1 MRISKTMLIV
11 IIFLLANLLTYVFD
25 ERKPEIRIT
34 NEHKSTNQLHA
45 FPSAPTTPF
54 HPPEGLQVVR
64 SLLGLEVKFLN
75 KTVNY
80 PGLTI
85 VNDPRYQALTPN
97 EKLVDA
103 LRFQSP
109 QGPAYFL
116 LIAIAKNSNGSPLI
130 VPGKFNLVQN
140 TAQGGLVLKD
150 THERL
155 FYYSGYMIATPAWQ
169 SLTPGQMLQDQFC
182 KAPNQMG
189 NCSPQNTVKVVL
201 KKPVDP
207 NKDIP
212 FLTLVR

>member
-34 NEHKSTNQLHA
+34 NDYKPTGQLQ
-45 FPSAPTTPF
+45 APIPPV
-54 HPPEGLQVVR
+54 HLPEGVQVVK